1 MVEHKHVTAT
11 EAANGV
17 LHDSSQLRAQR
28 TVAAANNGVHEL
40 IISTDLPLR
49 ADGTPAVRLSGPLG
63 RSAET
68 TMYFFDTRTRQVT
81 HSWNRDT
88 GSWQPI

>member
-49 ADGTPAVRLSGPLG
+49 ADGTPAVRPSGPLG
-63 RSAET
+63 QSDSVI
-68 TMYFFDTRTRQVT
+68 YFFDTRTRQVT
-81 HSWNRDT
+81 HAWDPQEGKWT
-88 GSWQPI
+88 QL